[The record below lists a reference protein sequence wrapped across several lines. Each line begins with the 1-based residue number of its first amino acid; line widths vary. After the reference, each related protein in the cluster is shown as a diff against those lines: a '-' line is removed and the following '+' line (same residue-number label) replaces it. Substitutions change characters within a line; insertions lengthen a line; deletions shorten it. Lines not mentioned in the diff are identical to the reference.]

1 MRPCFPSFVSE
12 NGRFLFG
19 KGKLSL
25 LCPFI
30 LDTDLNRGVVI
41 FYFLFFAELLCRN
54 YRAYKSVKL
63 APSNG

>member
-41 FYFLFFAELLCRN
+41 FYFFLQNFYAETIEPTSL
-54 YRAYKSVKL
+54 
-63 APSNG
+63 

>member
-41 FYFLFFAELLCRN
+41 IFFFFLQNFYAETIEPTSL
-54 YRAYKSVKL
+54 
-63 APSNG
+63 

>member
-41 FYFLFFAELLCRN
+41 FIFFLQNFYAETIEPTSL
-54 YRAYKSVKL
+54 
-63 APSNG
+63 

>member
-30 LDTDLNRGVVI
+30 LDTDLNRVVI
-41 FYFLFFAELLCRN
+41 FFFFLQNFYAETIEPTSL
-54 YRAYKSVKL
+54 
-63 APSNG
+63 